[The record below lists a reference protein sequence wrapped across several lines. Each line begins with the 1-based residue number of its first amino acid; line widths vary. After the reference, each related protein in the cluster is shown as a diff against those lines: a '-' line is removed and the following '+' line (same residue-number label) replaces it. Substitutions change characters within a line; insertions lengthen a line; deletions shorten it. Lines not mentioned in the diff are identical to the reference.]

1 MRSRI
6 LTIIIAGMTIGFL
19 LALGVI
25 SLLRALPDGEDPKL
39 SIAFTIFMM
48 FLAGSLSWYVA
59 KTTTR

>member
-25 SLLRALPDGEDPKL
+25 SLLRALLDGEDPKL

-48 FLAGSLSWYVA
+48 FLAGSLI
-59 KTTTR
+59 